1 MEGELGTVLWH
12 MLAGATLLFGS
23 GIFPALF
30 IIKILDPLSNTFRK
44 VMLLPAISLLVV
56 FGVAGWMV
64 VITGKFD
71 SATLMLL
78 LIIANCIAAL
88 FHWKRDVI
96 RVRRLSQWELMEER
110 ADLIESE
117 GELPK
122 SIETE
127 SLNEDTT
134 ELEEDIE
141 KKKKLAIDLA
151 SSRSWWLPLALATA
165 ALLSLLPLLLF
176 EYPNGV
182 DWIGFSTLSHRLA
195 TSGDL
200 SLLAIS

>member
-30 IIKILDPLSNTFRK
+30 IIKILDPLSDTFRK

-78 LIIANCIAAL
+78 LIVANCIAAL

-122 SIETE
+122 PIETE
-127 SLNEDTT
+127 SLNEGTT

-141 KKKKLAIDLA
+141 KKKILAIDLA
-151 SSRSWWLPLALATA
+151 SSR
-165 ALLSLLPLLLF
+165 
-176 EYPNGV
+176 
-182 DWIGFSTLSHRLA
+182 
-195 TSGDL
+195 
-200 SLLAIS
+200 